1 MNRTNT
7 KEDALVSVVPVD
19 DRDTVAA
26 LGTDLRHVLVIGGAG
41 YVGSVLVRD
50 LLDRFDHVTVM
61 DAFLFGDEG
70 VREITRDARVDIVR
84 GDLRD
89 IEAIVRA
96 ARDADAVVHLGG
108 LVGDPAC
115 ALDER
120 LTLEVN
126 LESTRTIVR
135 AARGLG
141 VRRFVFA
148 SSCSVYGS
156 SPDLLDE
163 DSPLEPVS
171 LYATSKME
179 SERIILEFQRE
190 DFAPVIL
197 RFGTFYGLSPRPR
210 FDLIVNML
218 AAKASGEGAISVF
231 GGGQWRPFVHV
242 ADGSDAII
250 RALTAPEA
258 DVTGEIFNVGSERE
272 NYTIQQVADVVA
284 EIIPGTAIETL
295 EDRQDPANYRV
306 SFEKIRNV
314 LGFEPRHSLREAID
328 EIHRAVSSGS
338 VSYLAERY
346 SNVRAMA
353 SVVAEESATG
363 VQPPLGETDAT
374 ASATASATATDSNGH
389 R

>member
-1 MNRTNT
+1 MNRSDT
-7 KEDALVSVVPVD
+7 KEDALVSVPAVDHEEPVE
-19 DRDTVAA
+19 
-26 LGTDLRHVLVIGGAG
+26 LPGTDLRHVLVIGGAG

-50 LLDRFDHVTVM
+50 LLERFDHVTVM

-70 VREITRDARVDIVR
+70 VRDVTGDARVDIVR

-115 ALDER
+115 ALDQR

-156 SPDLLDE
+156 SSDLLDE
-163 DSPLEPVS
+163 ESPLEPVS

-179 SERIILEFQRE
+179 SERIILEFRRE

-218 AAKASGEGAISVF
+218 AAKASAEGAISVF

-242 ADGSDAII
+242 ADGSDAIL
-250 RALTAPEA
+250 RALAAPEA
-258 DVTGEIFNVGSERE
+258 DVTGQVFNVGSERE
-272 NYTIQQVADVVA
+272 NYTIRQVADIVA
-284 EIIPGTAIETL
+284 EIVPGTTIETV
-295 EDRQDPANYRV
+295 EERQDPANYRV

-314 LGFEPRHSLREAID
+314 LGFEPRHSLRDAIE

-353 SVVAEESATG
+353 SVVAEESANG
-363 VQPPLGETDAT
+363 AQPPLPATDAVAAAVGT
-374 ASATASATATDSNGH
+374 TRDGRA
-389 R
+389 